1 MVLEVGGILHNSV
14 THHKPLGLEQRQMCA
29 TNMVAACGNLNLN
42 GLYTYNPS
50 TQVGKQE
57 DLEFNGDLSFMR
69 TCLQKSKIK

>member
-1 MVLEVGGILHNSV
+1 MVFGGWGNSSQFS
-14 THHKPLGLEQRQMCA
+14 HSSQPLGLERRQMCA